1 MICRLI
7 RQLRG
12 KGKRAA
18 AAEEL
23 FARHHPSQMKI
34 IGRLDRKVNALEELV
49 EALKKDITSCR

>member
-49 EALKKDITSCR
+49 